1 MSTGSLLVIGSGIAG
16 LYAAVTAA
24 ARGHVTTLIT
34 KDRLR
39 DSNTWYAQ
47 GGIAAVGPLG
57 ESRGDTVASHVADTL
72 IAGAALNDEAAVR
85 LVCADAWTHVS
96 ALAGL
101 GAGFDAAPDGGY
113 ALGLE
118 AAHAHARILHAHG
131 DGTGRALASAL
142 IDACLGLE
150 AAGKLTIR
158 EHTFVSRLLVERDR
172 VTGVRILAG
181 AGVSGDAA
189 GSSELHADHVL
200 LATGGIG
207 ALYDTTTNPAGA
219 TGDGVALAW
228 DAGAVMADAEFVQFH
243 PTLVPEGRF
252 MISEAVRGEG
262 AVLIDGTGTRFMP
275 GIHPDAELAP
285 RDVVARAIHRVRST
299 GGAVYLDATGV
310 ELREGFGF
318 LARRF
323 PGITA
328 ALAQLGHDL
337 ALAPVPV
344 AQAQHYWMGGILV
357 DEAGHTT
364 VPGLL
369 AAGECANTG
378 VHGANRLASN
388 SLLEA
393 LVYAWRAV
401 TGLPAASDSRNPG
414 DSGPTADTSGLVLR
428 PGPLDPQCAD
438 DEAPPVDLLSLQEL
452 ATAYLGVERTGA
464 ELRVAEKQL
473 GAWSS
478 PGRSRAELELSNLLT
493 VGRIIA
499 HAALLRRDSIG
510 AHYRLDAPELPQPVN
525 GHLSRTGL
533 FNPHTAERADQFTA
547 DKGPT
552 R

>member
-1 MSTGSLLVIGSGIAG
+1 MSPGSLLIVGSGIAG

-24 ARGHVTTLIT
+24 ARGHRTTLLT

-57 ESRGDTVASHVADTL
+57 ASRGDAVAHHVADTL
-72 IAGAALNDEAAVR
+72 TAGAGLNDETAVR
-85 LVCADAWTHVS
+85 RICAGAWAQVQ
-96 ALAGL
+96 ALSEL
-101 GAGFDAAPDGGY
+101 GAGFDTAPEGEY

-118 AAHAHARILHAHG
+118 AAHSHARILHAHG
-131 DGTGRALASAL
+131 DGTGRALAGAL
-142 IDACLGLE
+142 ITACRSLE
-150 AAGKLTIR
+150 AAGKLEIR
-158 EHTFVSRLLVERDR
+158 ENAFVSRLLTDGHR
-172 VTGVRILAG
+172 VTGVQVLSDAHSHAQSG
-181 AGVSGDAA
+181 AGFA
-189 GSSELHADHVL
+189 GTGELHADAVL

-207 ALYDTTTNPAGA
+207 QLYAATTNPAGA

-228 DAGAVMADAEFVQFH
+228 EAGALVADAEFVQFH
-243 PTLVPEGRF
+243 PTLVPAGRF

-262 AVLIDGTGTRFMP
+262 AVLIDGTGTRFMQ

-285 RDVVARAIHRVRST
+285 RDVVARAIHRVRSA
-299 GGAVYLDATGV
+299 GGAVYLDATAV
-310 ELREGFGF
+310 ERREGPGF

-328 ALAQLGHDL
+328 ALGALGHDL

-344 AQAQHYWMGGILV
+344 APAQHYWMGGIHV
-357 DEAGHTT
+357 DDAGRTT

-369 AAGECANTG
+369 AAGECSNTG

-401 TGLPAASDSRNPG
+401 THLPVAGTPTG
-414 DSGPTADTSGLVLR
+414 TADTSLITTH
-428 PGPLDPQCAD
+428 PGPLTPE
-438 DEAPPVDLLSLQEL
+438 EATAEASCVELSALQEL

-464 ELRVAEKQL
+464 ELRVAAKQL
-473 GAWSS
+473 ASWSS
-478 PGRSRAELELSNLLT
+478 PGATRATLELSNLLT

-499 HAALLRRDSIG
+499 HAAGLRGDSIG
-510 AHYRLDAPELPQPVN
+510 AHYRLDAPGLPQPRN
-525 GHLSRTGL
+525 GRPARSAL
-533 FNPHTAERADQFTA
+533 FNPRTLPRADSRT
-547 DKGPT
+547 DTGPT
-552 R
+552 P